1 MCLAAW
7 GMWVGTSST
16 AHASDVEEPAD
27 LRRLYGQLLIVGFI
41 GTEPGEPGV
50 EAAARDLR
58 DSLAGGVIFFDRNIA
73 GWDQLTALSAY
84 FRDAAAPHPPF
95 LALDEEGGAVQR
107 LRFASGFRFEPS
119 ARWVAGNMTP
129 GEARKLYRLMAG
141 EIAAVGLNLNFA
153 PVVDLDIQPGNS
165 IIGRLGRSF
174 GDDPEQVARFA
185 GAFIDAHRAKG
196 VLTALKHWPG
206 HGSSRGDPHYTT
218 AKATGAWQA
227 KERLPFQMLI
237 KAAKAD
243 MIMSGHL
250 HHESWSAGNGL
261 PASLSPQAVGV
272 ELRQTL
278 GFDGVVV
285 TDDIQMGSAL
295 AGRTLAEAIVLA
307 LAAGNDIVLI
317 GNMLEVREDAA
328 RHAIEAIDK
337 AVADGRLDL
346 EALKASYRRVMAL
359 KQRIKR

>member
-1 MCLAAW
+1 MCFAAW
-7 GMWVGTSST
+7 GMSAGVSLT
-16 AHASDVEEPAD
+16 AVAFEGEEPAD
-27 LRRLYGQLLIVGFI
+27 LRRIYGQLLIVGFL
-41 GTEPGEPGV
+41 GRQPGDPGV

-58 DSLAGGVIFFDRNIA
+58 DGLAGGVIFFDRNIA
-73 GWDQLTALSAY
+73 DWDQLTGLTAY
-84 FRDAAAPHPPF
+84 FRDACAPHPPF

-119 ARWVAGNMTP
+119 ARWVAANMTDDQA
-129 GEARKLYRLMAG
+129 GRIYRGMAS
-141 EIAAVGLNLNFA
+141 EIAGLGLNLNLA
-153 PVVDLDIQPGNS
+153 PVVDLDLQPGNR
-165 IIGRLGRSF
+165 IIGGLGRSF
-174 GDDPEQVARFA
+174 GGEPEQVARFA

-196 VLTALKHWPG
+196 VLTTLKHWPG
-206 HGSSRGDPHYTT
+206 HGSSRGDPHY
-218 AKATGAWQA
+218 AMAEATGAWQA
-227 KERLPFQMLI
+227 KERLPFEELL
-237 KAAKAD
+237 KASKVD
-243 MIMSGHL
+243 MVMSGHL
-250 HHESWSAGNGL
+250 HHQDWAAGGRL

-272 ELRQTL
+272 ELRQKL

-328 RHAIEAIDK
+328 RHAVEAIEK
-337 AVADGRLDL
+337 AVAVGRLDL

-359 KQRIKR
+359 KQRIRR